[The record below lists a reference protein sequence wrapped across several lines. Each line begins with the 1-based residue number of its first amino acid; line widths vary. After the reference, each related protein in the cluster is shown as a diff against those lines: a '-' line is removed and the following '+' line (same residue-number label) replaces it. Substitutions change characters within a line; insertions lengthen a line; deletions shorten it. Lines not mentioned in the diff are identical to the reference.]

1 MTMDQFLSD
10 IIEKKS
16 QKLLSSKDEK
26 ILILETLRTLELMTS
41 LFKEEVNDILIR
53 MSEQEHLEWD
63 ARVKR
68 FIYHRGETSQY
79 LELARKEI
87 LFRVR
92 PFLKDLLKQACE
104 TLK

>member
-1 MTMDQFLSD
+1 MDQFLSD

-26 ILILETLRTLELMTS
+26 ILILETLQTLELMTK
-41 LFKEEVNDILIR
+41 LFRDEVNDVLIR
-53 MSEQEHLEWD
+53 MSEGECLEWD

-68 FIYHRGETSQY
+68 FVYHRGDTSQY

-87 LFRVR
+87 LIRVR
-92 PFLKDLLKQACE
+92 PFLQKLLEKAGE